1 MRKFLLMTAA
11 VATGALALIGT
22 TAAQAAQQTAANED
36 MKATGLV
43 TKVDQDKHMITVD
56 KQTFMMPMGGG
67 AAVMPQVGSKV
78 TLYYE
83 EKNGQKTVTRIG
95 QAQK

>member
-11 VATGALALIGT
+11 LATGALAQIGT
-22 TAAQAAQQTAANED
+22 TAQAAQQTAANED
-36 MKATGLV
+36 MKATGMV
-43 TKVDQDKHMITVD
+43 TKVDQDKHQIKVGD
-56 KQTFMMPMGGG
+56 QTFMMPMGGG

-95 QAQK
+95 QAQ